1 MVARTQSTFPNFRP
15 TQRPFVDPTYPIK
28 YFTTL
33 GGIEYARI
41 YGSEPSGYQM
51 QLTFVRPNADCLL
64 FRSHYHFTRGG
75 FQTFTIPSSSNIWS
89 GLSASDAADF
99 ATDIFGGSIQWR
111 YDSPPRITP
120 LPGGGQYSTVEIS
133 LIGVVRGN

>member
-1 MVARTQSTFPNFRP
+1 MVARTQNSFPNFRP
-15 TQRPFVDPTYPIK
+15 TQRPFVDPEYPVK

-41 YGSEPSGYQM
+41 YGSEPSGYRM

-75 FQTFTIPSSSNIWS
+75 FQTFTIPNGSQIWS
-89 GLSASDAADF
+89 GLDF
-99 ATDIFGGSIQWR
+99 NTSIDFNTDIFSTPIQWR
-111 YDSPPRITP
+111 YESPPRITP
-120 LPGGGQYSTVEIS
+120 LQGGGQYSTVEIS